1 MLAITAFDTTLGNHL
16 LFIANIIIAMAC
28 TYACFKQGATVLIS
42 WVTTQSIMANLFVLK
57 QIQLFGMNVT
67 ASDVFTISC
76 MFSIALLEAFF
87 GSRYAKKAITA
98 SCLSLIFFAVISQL
112 HLHYQPSMEDFAQP
126 AYQTLFGPNFRII
139 MASIAAYW
147 LSQQINLTLFRYLRK
162 HATLLSLQL
171 TLIISVGIAQFV
183 DTVTF
188 AYLGLF
194 GLVQTLFQIIV
205 FSYIVKL
212 ITLSLLSN
220 MTLFLKKKTQVQSNP
235 EPLN

>member
-1 MLAITAFDTTLGNHL
+1 MLALTAFDTSISNHL
-16 LFIANIIIAMAC
+16 LFMANIVIAMAC
-28 TYACFKQGATVLIS
+28 TYACFKQGANVLIS

-57 QIQLFGMNVT
+57 QIQLFTMNVT

-87 GSRYAKKAITA
+87 GSEYAKKAITA

-112 HLHYQPSMEDFAQP
+112 HLHYQPSPEDFAQP

-139 MASIAAYW
+139 LASIVAYW
-147 LSQQINLTLFRYLRK
+147 LSQQANLHLFRYLKK
-162 HATLLSLQL
+162 HATALSLQL
-171 TLIISVGIAQFV
+171 KLIISVALAQLI
-183 DTVTF
+183 DTITF

-194 GLVQTLFQIIV
+194 GIVQTLFQIII
-205 FSYIVKL
+205 FSYTIKL

-220 MTLFLKKKTQVQSNP
+220 ITLFLKRKAQVKLNP